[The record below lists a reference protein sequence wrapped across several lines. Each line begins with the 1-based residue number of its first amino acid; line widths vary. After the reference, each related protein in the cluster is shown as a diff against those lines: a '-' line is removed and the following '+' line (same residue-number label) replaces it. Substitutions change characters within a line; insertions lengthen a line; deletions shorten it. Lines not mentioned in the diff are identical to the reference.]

1 MLFRF
6 CKRLG
11 DIVLSLLAILLCSP
25 LFLIISIAILAT
37 SKGPILFR
45 QIRVG
50 KNGKF
55 FHCYKFRSMHM
66 NAPQS
71 PTSELHHANFYITRV
86 GAFLRRFS
94 LDELPQLF
102 NVLRGDMSLIGPRPL
117 IPAELPVHDLRLRYE
132 VYRVR
137 PGITGW
143 AQIHGRDTVSAV
155 RKAELD
161 RYYIQ
166 NMGFL
171 LDLKIVWGSVMSVV
185 RHIDVIEGVE
195 DVASYTQHLAQQLG
209 SKTAN
214 LWSNMHHTLK
224 AVFPSRI
231 KHTEFEVVQKE
242 SAMHKKS
249 A

>member
-1 MLFRF
+1 MIYRI
-6 CKRLG
+6 CKRAG
-11 DIVLSLLAILLCSP
+11 DILLSILAILLCAP
-25 LFLIISIAILAT
+25 LFLVISIAIVTT
-37 SKGPILFR
+37 SKGPVFFR
-45 QIRVG
+45 QVRVG

-55 FHCYKFRSMHM
+55 FHCYKFRSMRIS
-66 NAPQS
+66 APQS
-71 PTSELHHANFYITRV
+71 PTSELRHADFYITRV
-86 GAFLRRFS
+86 GAFLRKCS

-117 IPAELPVHDLRLRYE
+117 IPAELPVHDLRLRYD

-166 NMGFL
+166 NMGLL
-171 LDLKIVWGSVMSVV
+171 LDLKIVFGSVMSVI
-185 RHIDVIEGVE
+185 RHADVIEGVE
-195 DVASYTQHLAQQLG
+195 DVASYTQHLAQQIG
-209 SKTAN
+209 SKTAG

-231 KHTEFEVVQKE
+231 KHTEFEVV
-242 SAMHKKS
+242 HKKS